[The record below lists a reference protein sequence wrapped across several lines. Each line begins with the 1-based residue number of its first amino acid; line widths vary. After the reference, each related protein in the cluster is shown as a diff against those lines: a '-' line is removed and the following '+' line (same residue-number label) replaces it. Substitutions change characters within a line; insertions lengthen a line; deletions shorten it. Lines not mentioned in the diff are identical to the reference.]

1 MNLLSS
7 LVSHSFHQIC
17 SKYLFATIELHDA
30 NHKSSKKRFIK
41 PLERRPDVIN
51 YICKLT
57 YNMDERN
64 NDHLL
69 SPNFPKLLWTISCP
83 NCLAITASKLDWNTL
98 DPSVTSALLY
108 LMRLPTINHID
119 LSFIQNFPLASVQP
133 PPICQPASARFI
145 QFVPSQPSWRGSLWN
160 CSPVGDDAQ
169 NSWIPYFRIRHADN
183 HLEVVTS

>member
-30 NHKSSKKRFIK
+30 NHESSRGRFIE

-69 SPNFPKLLWTISCP
+69 SPNFPKLLWTISCL

-119 LSFIQNFPLASVQP
+119 LSFIQISHWPVSSLPRNPAMVIVFPTKGLEEEMMR
-133 PPICQPASARFI
+133 RFFI
-145 QFVPSQPSWRGSLWN
+145 LN
-160 CSPVGDDAQ
+160 
-169 NSWIPYFRIRHADN
+169 PYY
-183 HLEVVTS
+183 